1 MRRLAAAATAA
12 ALSLAVAAAHAQEAG
27 RGSSEPTLSTGFRFS
42 QQTGEGLYTHACQG
56 CHMPDGRGATGAGT
70 YPALAG
76 NPNLAAAGYPL
87 HVVLNGLRGMPP
99 IGSMMSDDQAAAVIN
114 YVRTHFGNDY
124 QDAVTA
130 EEVKAARR

>member
-1 MRRLAAAATAA
+1 
-12 ALSLAVAAAHAQEAG
+12 
-27 RGSSEPTLSTGFRFS
+27 
-42 QQTGEGLYTHACQG
+42 
-56 CHMPDGRGATGAGT
+56 MPDGRGATGAGT

-99 IGSMMSDDQAAAVIN
+99 IGYMMSDDQAAAVIN